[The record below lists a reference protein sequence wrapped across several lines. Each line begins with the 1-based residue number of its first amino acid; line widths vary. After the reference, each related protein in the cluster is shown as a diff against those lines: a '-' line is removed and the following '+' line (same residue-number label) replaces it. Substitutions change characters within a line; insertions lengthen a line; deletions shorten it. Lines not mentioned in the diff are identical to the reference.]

1 MTHLEKLPWEKGL
14 KEVEYIY
21 SVISLRK
28 LYYKWNVE
36 VKKEGK
42 NIQGNERAMVELQ
55 RTEISIVIGS
65 LTSVTEKDTAGGR
78 DGKDEV
84 MQKQTIIRE
93 LSLP

>member
-1 MTHLEKLPWEKGL
+1 
-14 KEVEYIY
+14 
-21 SVISLRK
+21 
-28 LYYKWNVE
+28 
-36 VKKEGK
+36 
-42 NIQGNERAMVELQ
+42 MVELQ
-55 RTEISIVIGS
+55 RTEISIVIGN